1 MDVGWELP
9 TPERQRATHITLLRG
24 HIEGGPAVLVF
35 QDMTASLVRAGTPE
49 QWRRMMDRGV
59 HIAGAR
65 ARWQEGRRE
74 VEPDEIRSTFWE
86 AHKEGVHPDTIGS
99 YLVDRLI
106 PRRKQH
112 ELVRDDVGL
121 VDPGP
126 SLEETAIS
134 DIERAAFREALA
146 ASPERDQEIIRRR
159 YVLGETDA
167 AIARALGI
175 SQHREQAAARNPRT
189 AS

>member
-1 MDVGWELP
+1 M
-9 TPERQRATHITLLRG
+9 
-24 HIEGGPAVLVF
+24 LVF

-86 AHKEGVHPDTIGS
+86 AHKEGVHHDTIGS

-112 ELVRDDVGL
+112 EVVRDDVGL

-134 DIERAAFREALA
+134 DIERAAFRKALA
-146 ASPERDQEIIRRR
+146 ASPHLLRRFVPPVCCR
-159 YVLGETDA
+159 ADSKAATDSHKPELPNL
-167 AIARALGI
+167 IHSHCKNTSR
-175 SQHREQAAARNPRT
+175 SSW
-189 AS
+189 ASGPAS